1 MQPVACKVLLR
12 MDDMDEQSALLS
24 MSSPV
29 IEPLIK
35 EASLMASLRQGGTGH
50 AERRVPHRCQDFFL
64 VLPILF

>member
-1 MQPVACKVLLR
+1 MLLR

-50 AERRVPHRCQDFFL
+50 AERRVPHRCQYIFQYFFQKL